1 MVRTPIVRGEG
12 YLRTAYGDGS
22 RATLCLKTEILKG
35 VKVHHV

>member
-12 YLRTAYGDGS
+12 YLRTTCSDGNGVI
-22 RATLCLKTEILKG
+22 LCLKTEILKG